1 MAQRPLGRA
10 DETYKSYG
18 VLKYARRL
26 TRKDAMEFLSQLM
39 AGIND
44 GILKSETPCSVF
56 GLMLGVQP
64 ANLLSRAEKPLDK
77 EELDAAR
84 AQFLR
89 ERLPQIL

>member
-1 MAQRPLGRA
+1 
-10 DETYKSYG
+10 
-18 VLKYARRL
+18 
-26 TRKDAMEFLSQLM
+26 
-39 AGIND
+39 
-44 GILKSETPCSVF
+44 
-56 GLMLGVQP
+56 MLGVQP